1 MEKKVFKGSIN
12 GVKYDNVEEYSRD
25 LQKLSKEGVDINET
39 TAEYVTTRYEE
50 TKDETKAET
59 KEVNVESLGLFPY
72 FEEDDEYYLD
82 RESLTIDK
90 AAQHFTEFFKKLPEK
105 LKMLTPIQLNS
116 YKETIKDIYNCIL
129 SDKEFAENKIEK
141 YQDELEKLKKD
152 LVKMIEYKRKIDYF
166 EKAYDGL
173 HADVSSFLKILNT
186 KKPRKLV
193 SKRNGICDGKCV
205 CNGECECDGKCVCN
219 GECECGGK
227 CVCNGECECKKQAE
241 RQYDTSASVKQLI
254 DELFDGDISDFCN
267 KLFR

>member
-12 GVKYDNVEEYSRD
+12 GVKYDNLEEYSRD

-39 TAEYVTTRYEE
+39 TAEYVTTRYEG
-50 TKDETKAET
+50 TKDEAKEET

-141 YQDELEKLKKD
+141 YQAELEKLKKN

-166 EKAYDGL
+166 DKAYDGL
-173 HADVSSFLKILNT
+173 HADVSSFLKTLNEN
-186 KKPRKLV
+186 KPLAR
-193 SKRNGICDGKCV
+193 
-205 CNGECECDGKCVCN
+205 ECDGKCKCDGKCN
-219 GECECGGK
+219 GECKCDGK
-227 CVCNGECECKKQAE
+227 CKCNGECDGKCECKNQAE
-241 RQYDTSASVKQLI
+241 HQYDTSTSVKQLI

-267 KLFR
+267 KLFL

>member
-12 GVKYDNVEEYSRD
+12 GVKYDNLEEYSRD

-39 TAEYVTTRYEE
+39 SAEYVTTRYEE
-50 TKDETKAET
+50 AKDEAKAET

-90 AAQHFTEFFKKLPEK
+90 AAQHFTEFFGKLPEK
-105 LKMLTPIQLNS
+105 LKMLTPAQLNS

-141 YQDELEKLKKD
+141 YQDELEKLKKN

-166 EKAYDGL
+166 DKAYDGL
-173 HADVSSFLKILNT
+173 HADVSSFLKALNEN
-186 KKPRKLV
+186 
-193 SKRNGICDGKCV
+193 KR
-205 CNGECECDGKCVCN
+205 ECDGK
-219 GECECGGK
+219 CECGGK
-227 CVCNGECECKKQAE
+227 CDGKCDGKCKCNGECKCAE
-241 RQYDTSASVKQLI
+241 RQYDASTSVKQLI
-254 DELFDGDISDFCN
+254 DEIFDGDISDFCN
-267 KLFR
+267 KLFL

>member
-12 GVKYDNVEEYSRD
+12 GVKYDNLEEYSRD

-50 TKDETKAET
+50 AKDEAKEET

-105 LKMLTPIQLNS
+105 LKMLTPVQLNS

-141 YQDELEKLKKD
+141 YQDELEKLKKN

-173 HADVSSFLKILNT
+173 HADVSSFLQTLNENT
-186 KKPRKLV
+186 PRTLV
-193 SKRNGICDGKCV
+193 SKR
-205 CNGECECDGKCVCN
+205 ECDGKCKCDGKCDCN

-227 CVCNGECECKKQAE
+227 CECKNQAE
-241 RQYDTSASVKQLI
+241 RQYDASTSVKQLI

-267 KLFR
+267 KLFL

>member
-12 GVKYDNVEEYSRD
+12 GVKYDNLEEYSRD

-39 TAEYVTTRYEE
+39 TAEYVTTRYEG
-50 TKDETKAET
+50 TKDEAKEET

-105 LKMLTPIQLNS
+105 LKMLTPVQLNS

-141 YQDELEKLKKD
+141 YQDELEKLKKN

-166 EKAYDGL
+166 DKAYDGL
-173 HADVSSFLKILNT
+173 HADVSSFLKTLNEN
-186 KKPRKLV
+186 KPRT
-193 SKRNGICDGKCV
+193 RECDGKCGGK
-205 CNGECECDGKCVCN
+205 CKCDGKCVCN

-227 CVCNGECECKKQAE
+227 CVCNGECECKNQAE
-241 RQYDTSASVKQLI
+241 RQYDASTSVKQLI
-254 DELFDGDISDFCN
+254 DELFDGDISDFCD

>member
-12 GVKYDNVEEYSRD
+12 GVKYDNLEEYSRD

-39 TAEYVTTRYEE
+39 TAEYVTTRYEG
-50 TKDETKAET
+50 TKDEAKEET

-105 LKMLTPIQLNS
+105 LKMLTPAQLNS

-129 SDKEFAENKIEK
+129 SDKEFAEDKIEK
-141 YQDELEKLKKD
+141 YQAELEKLKKN

-173 HADVSSFLKILNT
+173 HADVSSFLKTLNT
-186 KKPRKLV
+186 NKPRKLV
-193 SKRNGICDGKCV
+193 SKHNGICDGICDSECKCDGKCE
-205 CNGECECDGKCVCN
+205 CNGECKCD
-219 GECECGGK
+219 
-227 CVCNGECECKKQAE
+227 CKNHAE
-241 RQYDTSASVKQLI
+241 TQYDTSTSVKQLI
-254 DELFDGDISDFCN
+254 DELFDGDISDFCD

>member
-12 GVKYDNVEEYSRD
+12 GVKYDNLEEYSRD

-39 TAEYVTTRYEE
+39 TAEYVTTRYEG
-50 TKDETKAET
+50 TKDEAKAET

-105 LKMLTPIQLNS
+105 LKMLTPAQLNS

-141 YQDELEKLKKD
+141 YQDELEKLKKN

-166 EKAYDGL
+166 DKAYDGL
-173 HADVSSFLKILNT
+173 HADVSSFLKTLNEN
-186 KKPRKLV
+186 KPRI
-193 SKRNGICDGKCV
+193 SKCKC
-205 CNGECECDGKCVCN
+205 GECDGKCNRECECNCKCDGKCDCN

-227 CVCNGECECKKQAE
+227 CECKKQAE

-254 DELFDGDISDFCN
+254 DELFDGDISDFCD

>member
-12 GVKYDNVEEYSRD
+12 GVKYDNLEEYSRD

-39 TAEYVTTRYEE
+39 TAEYVTTRYEG
-50 TKDETKAET
+50 TKDEVKAET

-141 YQDELEKLKKD
+141 YQDELEKLKKN

-166 EKAYDGL
+166 DKAYDGL
-173 HADVSSFLKILNT
+173 HADVSSFLKALNEN
-186 KKPRKLV
+186 KPLARV
-193 SKRNGICDGKCV
+193 SKCKCDGKCNGE
-205 CNGECECDGKCVCN
+205 CNGECECNCICDGKCD
-219 GECECGGK
+219 
-227 CVCNGECECKKQAE
+227 CKNQAE
-241 RQYDTSASVKQLI
+241 HQYDASTSVKQLI
-254 DELFDGDISDFCN
+254 DEIFDGDISDFCN
-267 KLFR
+267 KLFL

>member
-12 GVKYDNVEEYSRD
+12 GVKYDNLEEYSRD

-39 TAEYVTTRYEE
+39 TAEYVTTRYEG
-50 TKDETKAET
+50 TKDETKEET

-105 LKMLTPIQLNS
+105 LKMLTPVQLNS

-141 YQDELEKLKKD
+141 YQDELEKLKKN

-166 EKAYDGL
+166 DKAYDGL
-173 HADVSSFLKILNT
+173 HADVSSFLKTLNEN
-186 KKPRKLV
+186 KPRTLV
-193 SKRNGICDGKCV
+193 SKR
-205 CNGECECDGKCVCN
+205 ECDGKCGGKCDCN
-219 GECECGGK
+219 GKCKCDGNCECGGK
-227 CVCNGECECKKQAE
+227 CECKNQAE

>member
-12 GVKYDNVEEYSRD
+12 GVKYDNLEEYSRD

-39 TAEYVTTRYEE
+39 TAEYVTTRYEG
-50 TKDETKAET
+50 TKDEAKEET

-105 LKMLTPIQLNS
+105 LKMLTPVQLNS

-141 YQDELEKLKKD
+141 YQDELEKLKKN

-166 EKAYDGL
+166 DKAYDGL
-173 HADVSSFLKILNT
+173 HADVSSFLKTLNEN
-186 KKPRKLV
+186 KPRILV
-193 SKRNGICDGKCV
+193 SKR
-205 CNGECECDGKCVCN
+205 ECDGKCKCDGKCDCN

-227 CVCNGECECKKQAE
+227 CECKNQAE

-254 DELFDGDISDFCN
+254 DELFDGDISDFCD

>member
-12 GVKYDNVEEYSRD
+12 GVKYDNLEEYSRD

-39 TAEYVTTRYEE
+39 TAEYVTTRYEG
-50 TKDETKAET
+50 TKDEAKEET

-105 LKMLTPIQLNS
+105 LKMLTPAQLNS

-129 SDKEFAENKIEK
+129 SDKEFAEDKIEK
-141 YQDELEKLKKD
+141 YQAELEKLKKN

-166 EKAYDGL
+166 EQAYDGL
-173 HADVSSFLKILNT
+173 HADVSSFLKTLNEN
-186 KKPRKLV
+186 KPLVRV
-193 SKRNGICDGKCV
+193 SKSKCDGKCDGI
-205 CNGECECDGKCVCN
+205 CKCGECDGKCECN
-219 GECECGGK
+219 GECKCDGK
-227 CVCNGECECKKQAE
+227 CDCKNHTE
-241 RQYDTSASVKQLI
+241 RQYDSSARVKQLI
-254 DELFDGDISDFCN
+254 DELFDGDISDFCD

>member
-12 GVKYDNVEEYSRD
+12 GVKYDNLEEYSRD

-39 TAEYVTTRYEE
+39 TAEYVTTRYEG
-50 TKDETKAET
+50 TKDEAKEET

-105 LKMLTPIQLNS
+105 LKMLTPAQLNS

-141 YQDELEKLKKD
+141 YQDELEKLKKN

-166 EKAYDGL
+166 DKAYDGL
-173 HADVSSFLKILNT
+173 HADVSSFLKTLNEND
-186 KKPRKLV
+186 K
-193 SKRNGICDGKCV
+193 CDGK
-205 CNGECECDGKCVCN
+205 CDGKCVCN

-227 CVCNGECECKKQAE
+227 CVCNGECECKKQAK
-241 RQYDTSASVKQLI
+241 RQYDASTSVKQLI
-254 DELFDGDISDFCN
+254 DELFDGDISDFCD

>member
-12 GVKYDNVEEYSRD
+12 GVKYDNLEEYSRD

-39 TAEYVTTRYEE
+39 TAEYVTTRYEG
-50 TKDETKAET
+50 TKDEAKEET

-105 LKMLTPIQLNS
+105 LKMLTPAQLNS

-129 SDKEFAENKIEK
+129 SDKEFAEDKIEK
-141 YQDELEKLKKD
+141 YQAELEKLKKN

-166 EKAYDGL
+166 DKAYDGL
-173 HADVSSFLKILNT
+173 HADVSSFLKTLNEN
-186 KKPRKLV
+186 KPLARV
-193 SKRNGICDGKCV
+193 SK
-205 CNGECECDGKCVCN
+205 CECDGKCDGKCKCDGN
-219 GECECGGK
+219 CECGGK
-227 CVCNGECECKKQAE
+227 CECKNQAE
-241 RQYDTSASVKQLI
+241 HQYDTSASVKQLI
-254 DELFDGDISDFCN
+254 DELFDGDISDFCD

>member
-12 GVKYDNVEEYSRD
+12 GVKYDNLEEYSRD

-39 TAEYVTTRYEE
+39 TAEYVTTRYEG
-50 TKDETKAET
+50 TKDEAKEET

-105 LKMLTPIQLNS
+105 LKMLTPAQLNS

-129 SDKEFAENKIEK
+129 SDKEFAEDKIEK
-141 YQDELEKLKKD
+141 YQDELEKLKKN

-166 EKAYDGL
+166 DKAYDGL
-173 HADVSSFLKILNT
+173 HADVSSFLKTLNEN
-186 KKPRKLV
+186 KPRIRV
-193 SKRNGICDGKCV
+193 SKSKCGECDGVCKC
-205 CNGECECDGKCVCN
+205 GECDGKCECN
-219 GECECGGK
+219 GECKCDGK
-227 CVCNGECECKKQAE
+227 CECKNHTE
-241 RQYDTSASVKQLI
+241 TQYDTSTSVKQLI
-254 DELFDGDISDFCN
+254 DELFDGDISDFCD